1 MTRIEH
7 LKFCRICNHQEDDM
21 RKGIICGL
29 TNQIA
34 DFEDICNSFAEDSK
48 IIEQLKLKEIENEVI
63 DRMASQGKRFLNYLL
78 DMVSLLIFIFI
89 FSLIFGIV
97 LAIVAPSVVSDLG
110 EGNVLFEYLVGFIVM
125 MIYYTTFEA
134 ITGRTIA
141 KYITKTKVV
150 TETGEKPDFKM
161 ILVRSLCRFIPIE
174 PFSILFNDGLA
185 WHDSISKTRVVNI

>member
-1 MTRIEH
+1 MNRIEH
-7 LKFCRICNHQEDDM
+7 LKFCSICIHQQDDM

-34 DFEDICNSFAEDSK
+34 DFDDLCNSFAEDTE
-48 IIEQLKLKEIENEVI
+48 IIEHLKLKEIENRVI
-63 DRMASQGKRFLNYLL
+63 DQMASQWKRFLNYLL
-78 DMVSLLIFIFI
+78 DLVSILFFIFI
-89 FSLIFGIV
+89 FSLILGIV

-110 EGNVLFEYLVGFIVM
+110 KSNLLFEYVVGFIVM
-125 MIYYTTFEA
+125 MIYYTSFEA

-150 TETGEKPDFKM
+150 TETGEKPDFKR

-174 PFSILFNDGLA
+174 PFSILFNDGLG

>member
-1 MTRIEH
+1 MNRIEH
-7 LKFCRICNHQEDDM
+7 LKFCSICIHQQDDM

-34 DFEDICNSFAEDSK
+34 DFDDLCNSFAEDTE
-48 IIEQLKLKEIENEVI
+48 IIEHLKLKEIENSVI
-63 DRMASQGKRFLNYLL
+63 DQMASQWKRFLNYLL
-78 DMVSLLIFIFI
+78 DLVSILFFIFI
-89 FSLIFGIV
+89 FSLILGIV

-110 EGNVLFEYLVGFIVM
+110 ESNLLFEYVVGFIVM
-125 MIYYTTFEA
+125 MIYYTSFEA

-150 TETGEKPDFKM
+150 TETGEKPDFKR

-174 PFSILFNDGLA
+174 PFSILFNDGLG

>member
-1 MTRIEH
+1 MNRIEH
-7 LKFCRICNHQEDDM
+7 LKFCSICIHQQDDM

-34 DFEDICNSFAEDSK
+34 DFDDLCNSFAEDTE
-48 IIEQLKLKEIENEVI
+48 IIEHLKLKEIENSVI
-63 DRMASQGKRFLNYLL
+63 DKMASQWKRFLNYLL
-78 DMVSLLIFIFI
+78 DLVSILFFIFI
-89 FSLIFGIV
+89 FSLILGIV

-110 EGNVLFEYLVGFIVM
+110 KSNLLFEYVVGFIVM
-125 MIYYTTFEA
+125 MIYYTSFEA

-141 KYITKTKVV
+141 KYITNTKVV
-150 TETGEKPDFKM
+150 TETGEKPDFKT

-174 PFSILFNDGLA
+174 PFSILFNDGLG

>member
-1 MTRIEH
+1 
-7 LKFCRICNHQEDDM
+7 
-21 RKGIICGL
+21 L

-34 DFEDICNSFAEDSK
+34 DFDDLCNSFAEDTE
-48 IIEQLKLKEIENEVI
+48 IIEHLKLKEIENSVI
-63 DRMASQGKRFLNYLL
+63 DQMASQWKRFLNYLL
-78 DMVSLLIFIFI
+78 DLVSILFFIFI
-89 FSLIFGIV
+89 FSLILGIV

-110 EGNVLFEYLVGFIVM
+110 KSNLLFEYVVGFIVM
-125 MIYYTTFEA
+125 MIYYTSFEA

-150 TETGEKPDFKM
+150 TETGEKPDFKR

-174 PFSILFNDGLA
+174 PFSILFNDGLG